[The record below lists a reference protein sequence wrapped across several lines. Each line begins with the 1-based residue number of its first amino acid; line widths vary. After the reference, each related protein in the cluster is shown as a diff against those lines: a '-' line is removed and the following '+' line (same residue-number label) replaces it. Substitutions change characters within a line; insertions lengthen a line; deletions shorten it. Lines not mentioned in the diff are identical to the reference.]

1 MTKIKSQIRTWWM
14 PSSQVPVLDL
24 QRNADARTVM
34 VFTIWVLTSICMN
47 RRLNNKRR
55 DSRGKWSK
63 LRKKFLFRV
72 KLRNCINQI
81 LQYRTIY
88 EPTSSSEE
96 ESNSPRQAQAA
107 KKVPV
112 PDEPVQQFEVEMLA
126 NIQIDNN
133 YILTSHMGEWQKIYM
148 EYKFTEN
155 QLNLDLKGELPRV
168 HQ

>member
-1 MTKIKSQIRTWWM
+1 M
-14 PSSQVPVLDL
+14 
-24 QRNADARTVM
+24 
-34 VFTIWVLTSICMN
+34 
-47 RRLNNKRR
+47 
-55 DSRGKWSK
+55 
-63 LRKKFLFRV
+63 RKKFLIRV
-72 KLRNCINQI
+72 KLRNFINQI

-96 ESNSPRQAQAA
+96 ESNSPGQAQA
-107 KKVPV
+107 PV